1 MGNRLKH
8 IISVVLLALYVA
20 IGTGAACV
28 HYCGDTHT
36 TKMHS
41 HISATKFFDT
51 ESCCT
56 HSHAEPEGCCD
67 SQEHSEHSDCKN
79 ALKGPQSNC
88 CSDYQITLFEDS
100 LPEAQKK
107 HLAQGSEIQLL
118 AAQFFY
124 DVYLAAPESKTQ
136 WQAPPRLYGELS
148 VALPKLCVWRL

>member
-1 MGNRLKH
+1 MGNRLRH

-28 HYCGDTHT
+28 HYCGDTQT

-67 SQEHSEHSDCKN
+67 SQDYSKHSNCQDE
-79 ALKGPQSNC
+79 LKEPNGNC
-88 CSDYQITLFEDS
+88 CSDYQITLFDDS
-100 LPEAQKK
+100 LPEDTQKY
-107 HLAQGSEIQLL
+107 LALSGEMQLL

-124 DVYLAAPESKTQ
+124 EIHLATREHEALREAVPRQVVCESATAP
-136 WQAPPRLYGELS
+136 R
-148 VALPKLCVWRL
+148 LCVWRL